1 MMALAEWGVPR
12 ADSGVAADGPRHE
25 AVLLQQVVE
34 LLAPGAGQVYVD
46 GTMGA
51 AGHYSAV
58 ASRLSPGGI
67 AIGIDRDAEAVRRAG
82 VKHKLGGLAPA
93 DVKVE
98 LVQGTIGELER
109 VVERLGLHEVDRVL
123 MDLGLSSDQLDDPE
137 RGFSIQRSGP
147 LDMRMDTTQEL
158 TAAEVVN
165 RYSAAELSKVILEYG
180 EERHFRR
187 ITEAIVSA
195 RRRGPIEDTAELARV
210 IAEAVP
216 GGRGRIHPAT
226 RSFQAIRIEVNGE
239 AEQVRGGV
247 SQACRLLK
255 IGGRLAV
262 ITFHGLE
269 ERWVKDGI
277 KPYTRSAGHSEW
289 FMRRIG
295 DVVKPDAA
303 EMRRNPRSRSAKLRV
318 YEKQGLGTR
327 D

>member
-1 MMALAEWGVPR
+1 MPR
-12 ADSGVAADGPRHE
+12 TSGDDAASGPRHI

-34 LLAPGAGQVYVD
+34 LLAPGPGQVYVD

-58 ASRLSPGGI
+58 ASCMSPGGV
-67 AIGIDRDAEAVRRAG
+67 AIGIDRDAEAVMRAE

-98 LVQGTIGELER
+98 LVHGTIGELER
-109 VVERLGLHEVDRVL
+109 VVERLGHHEVDRVL

-147 LDMRMDTTQEL
+147 LDMRMDLNTEL

-165 RYSAAELSKVILEYG
+165 DYSAAELSRVIHEYG
-180 EERHFRR
+180 EERHYRR
-187 ITEAIVSA
+187 IVDAIIAA
-195 RRRGPIEDTAELARV
+195 RRRGPIQDTAELARV
-210 IAEAVP
+210 IAEAVRGP
-216 GGRGRIHPAT
+216 RGRIHPAT

-239 AEQVRGGV
+239 ADQVRSGV
-247 SQACRLLK
+247 GQACRILK

-277 KPYTRSAGHSEW
+277 KPYMRSAGRDDW
-289 FMRRIG
+289 FMRRMG
-295 DVVKPDAA
+295 DVIKPDAT
-303 EMRRNPRSRSAKLRV
+303 EMRSNPRSRSAKLRV

-327 D
+327 SPAGIE